1 MLRRRRRLD
10 RAAPESP
17 RRLRAAFIC
26 ALLSAVVLAGCGPAS
41 VYTSFDPAAPCSSDG
56 RFPGAYPA
64 LEARLPETFQGRAP
78 DTLDSGRNCSA
89 TELGTLAGHGISEVH
104 FAGASWFLSGN
115 AGVTLAIFSAQG
127 LTAEWIGEWYEASAR
142 AASNTREIDPSRP
155 KVGSIPAYRL
165 DTLNGESVQTIID
178 WQVPG
183 SDAIYVVIAA
193 DAPVATI
200 EAATAAFPT
209 DH

>member
-1 MLRRRRRLD
+1 VW
-10 RAAPESP
+10 
-17 RRLRAAFIC
+17 RLRAPLIS
-26 ALLSAVVLAGCGPAS
+26 ALVGAIVLAGCGPAS
-41 VYTSFDPAAPCSSDG
+41 VYSSFDPAAPCSADG

-64 LEARLPETFQGRAP
+64 LEVRLPATFEGRPP
-78 DTLDSGRNCSA
+78 DTLDSGRNCTA
-89 TELGTLAGHGISEVH
+89 TELGTLAGHGISEVQ

-115 AGVTLAIFSAQG
+115 AGVTLAMFTGQG
-127 LTAEWIGEWYEASAR
+127 LTAEWLGEWYEASAR
-142 AASNTREIDPSRP
+142 AASNTREIDPTRP
-155 KVGSIPAYRL
+155 KVGSVQAYRL

-178 WQVPG
+178 WQAPG

-200 EAATAAFPT
+200 EAATAAFPK